1 LSVPTAALT
10 EALSGRYTLE
20 RELGRGGMA
29 TVYLAHDLRH
39 DRPVALKVLHPHL
52 AATLGPERFLREIKL
67 AARLQHPHILSVH
80 DSGEAAGQLWFTM
93 PFVEGESLR
102 DRLTRE
108 RQLPVEDALRITTE
122 AARALDYAHQHGVI
136 HRDIKPENLLL
147 TRDGSTLVADF
158 GIARALTAAGE
169 ERLTETGIAVGSPA
183 YMSPEQA
190 AGERQLDART
200 DVYSL
205 GSVLYEM
212 LAGEAPFT
220 GPTARAIS
228 AKRLSGEVPRVR
240 LLRPGVPEAVE
251 QALQK
256 ALALVPAD
264 RFATTDR
271 FAHALA
277 MVPVTSPAST
287 MTAVSSRAAATPP
300 LTARRRVPLLALTLG
315 LGVLIGLAVLFASR
329 RTQTGAE
336 GTPSGGSALPRSIAV
351 LPLAN
356 LSRDSASEYFGDGIS
371 EEILN
376 ALAQLPDLRVAART
390 SAFQFRGKD
399 IDLREVGRRL
409 DVTTVLEG
417 SIQRSGDA
425 VRITVQLIDARTG
438 YHLWSGRFDRP
449 MVHLFAVEDEISR
462 AIADTLRLPLGLGGR
477 GPASVTNNP
486 TAHDFY
492 LRGLGLIAQRG
503 TALQPAIA
511 YFDSALA
518 YDSNFAPAWSGLAQ
532 AYELTIWGKTQS
544 VWRTTLPRAER
555 AARRAL
561 VLDSVSASAH
571 AALGNIHR
579 DRKQWAEA
587 DREYRR
593 ALQLRPDDPEIMD
606 QYAQFL
612 AQTGQLEG
620 ARRWL
625 GRAIRLNP
633 LAPTPPMVLGRLLL
647 AQHQYDSAI
656 AMLHR
661 SVQLRSGGGP
671 ARAWLVLA
679 YLFERRYTEAEAEA
693 RAAADQDGT
702 DPETYAALVR
712 AVADPSQRTWAL
724 KSLATVPDSVAGD
737 LVQPARELWLAMLGD
752 TEGALQVL
760 NQWADVGWGDAAFL
774 WLPPLDPMRADPRFR
789 AVLSRFKLPYRGE
802 VLP

>member
-1 LSVPTAALT
+1 MAEPPSTLADALRD
-10 EALSGRYTLE
+10 RYVFE

-29 TVYLAHDLRH
+29 TVYLAQDLKH
-39 DRPVALKVLHPHL
+39 DRPVALKVLRSEL
-52 AATLGPERFLREIKL
+52 AATLGPERFRREIHL

-93 PFVEGESLR
+93 PYVEGETLR
-102 DRLTRE
+102 SRLRRE
-108 RQLPVEDALRITTE
+108 GQLPLEEALRIARE
-122 AARALDYAHQHGVI
+122 AAQALHYAHEHSVI

-169 ERLTETGIAVGSPA
+169 EQLTETGTAVGTPA

-220 GPTARAIS
+220 GSTAQAVT
-228 AKRLSGEVPRVR
+228 AKRFSGHVPRVR
-240 LLRPGVPEAVE
+240 VLRPAVPEAVE

-264 RFATTDR
+264 RFATADR
-271 FAHALA
+271 FAQALA
-277 MVPVTSPAST
+277 TVAVTSPTST
-287 MTAVSSRAAATPP
+287 RTAVSPRAAAIP
-300 LTARRRVPLLALTLG
+300 LARRRVPLAALTLG
-315 LGVLIGLAVLFASR
+315 LGVLIGLGVLFAWR
-329 RTQTGAE
+329 RTQTGAG
-336 GTPSGGSALPRSIAV
+336 GTLGGRSAAPRSIAV
-351 LPLAN
+351 LPFAN

-376 ALAQLPDLRVAART
+376 ALAQLPDLRVVART

-399 IDLREVGRRL
+399 LDLRDVGRRL

-449 MVHLFAVEDEISR
+449 MAHLFAVEDEISR
-462 AIADTLRLPLGLGGR
+462 AIADTLRLPLGLGGHA
-477 GPASVTNNP
+477 PASVTNNP

-503 TALQPAIA
+503 TALQSAIT

-518 YDSNFAPAWSGLAQ
+518 YDSNFAPAWAGLAQ
-532 AYELTIWGKTQS
+532 AYELTIWGESQS
-544 VWRTTLPRAER
+544 VWRTTLPRAEQ

-561 VLDSVSASAH
+561 LLDSTSAPAH
-571 AALGNIHR
+571 AALGTIHR
-579 DRKQWAEA
+579 DRRQWAEA

-593 ALQLRPDDPEIMD
+593 ALRLRPDDAEIMN
-606 QYAQFL
+606 QYGQFL
-612 AQTGQLEG
+612 AQTEQLEG

-625 GRAIRLNP
+625 GRAMRLNP

-647 AQHQYDSAI
+647 AQHQDDSAI
-656 AMLHR
+656 AMLQR

-671 ARAWLVLA
+671 ARAWLVFA

-693 RAAADQDGT
+693 RAVADQDGT

-712 AVADPSQRTWAL
+712 GVADPSQRTLAL
-724 KSLATVPDSVAGD
+724 KRLATVPDSVAGD

-752 TEGALQVL
+752 TEGALRVL
-760 NQWADVGWGDAAFL
+760 NQWADMGWGGDAAFL
-774 WLPPLDPMRADPRFR
+774 WLPPLDPMRADPRFW

-802 VLP
+802 PLP

>member
-1 LSVPTAALT
+1 MTDGTAA
-10 EALSGRYTLE
+10 ALADALRDRYTIE

-29 TVYLAHDLRH
+29 TVYLAHDLKH
-39 DRPVALKVLHPHL
+39 DRLVALKVLRPDL
-52 AATLGPERFLREIKL
+52 ATTLGPERFLREIKL

-80 DSGEAAGQLWFTM
+80 DSGETAGQLWFTM

-102 DRLTRE
+102 DLLTRE
-108 RQLPVEDALRITTE
+108 RQLSVEDALRITTE

-169 ERLTETGIAVGSPA
+169 ERLTETGMAVGTPA

-205 GSVLYEM
+205 ASVLYEM

-220 GPTARAIS
+220 GSTAQTVS
-228 AKRLSGEVPRVR
+228 AKRLSGHVPYVR
-240 LLRPGVPEAVE
+240 LLRPAVPEAVE

-264 RFATTDR
+264 RFATADR

-277 MVPVTSPAST
+277 VVAITSPASA
-287 MTAVSSRAAATPP
+287 MTAVSSRAIAIPP
-300 LTARRRVPLLALTLG
+300 ARRRVPLATRTLG
-315 LGVLIGLAVLFASR
+315 IGVLIGLGVLFAWR
-329 RTQTGAE
+329 HTQTGAE
-336 GTPSGGSALPRSIAV
+336 RTPGGRGALPRSIAV
-351 LPLAN
+351 LPFAN

-376 ALAQLPDLRVAART
+376 ALAQLPDLRVTART

-399 IDLREVGRRL
+399 VDLREVGRRL

-477 GPASVTNNP
+477 APASVTNNP

-518 YDSNFAPAWSGLAQ
+518 YDSNFAPAWAGLAQ
-532 AYELTIWGKTQS
+532 AQELTMYGETQR
-544 VWRTTLPRAER
+544 VWRATLPRAEQ

-561 VLDSVSASAH
+561 VLDSTSASAH

-579 DRKQWAEA
+579 DRWQWAEA

-593 ALQLRPDDPEIMD
+593 ALQLRPDDPEIMN
-606 QYAQFL
+606 QYGQFL
-612 AQTGQLEG
+612 AQTGQLDG

-625 GRAIRLNP
+625 GRAMRLNP

-656 AMLHR
+656 AMLQR
-661 SVQLRSGGGP
+661 SVQLRPGGGP
-671 ARAWLVLA
+671 TRAWLAYA

-693 RAAADQDGT
+693 RAAAAQDGT

-712 AVADPSQRTWAL
+712 GVADPSQRARAL
-724 KSLATVPDSVAGD
+724 KRLATVPDSVAGE
-737 LVQPARELWLAMLGD
+737 LVQPRELWFAMLGD
-752 TEGALQVL
+752 TEGALRAL
-760 NQWADVGWGDAAFL
+760 NQWAEVGWGDAAFL

-789 AVLSRFKLPYRGE
+789 TVLSRFKLPYRGE
-802 VLP
+802 ALP